1 MQKNV
6 LATRIATVLV
16 IGFGLYVWGYN
27 TFNPAPKLS
36 DKDYECRQLIRDMQ
50 GAKTLAED
58 DFAKQKFA
66 VSCGDWR
73 MPSAK

>member
-6 LATRIATVLV
+6 LATRIVVGLV
-16 IGFGLYVWGYN
+16 GAFLLYVWIYN

-36 DKDYECRQLIRDMQ
+36 DKDYECRQLIRDIN
-50 GAKTLAED
+50 GAKTQAED
-58 DFAKQKFA
+58 DFAKQRFA
-66 VSCGDWR
+66 TRCGDWR

>member
-16 IGFGLYVWGYN
+16 ISFGVYVWIHS

-36 DKDYECRQLIRDMQ
+36 DKDYECRQLIRDIQ

-58 DFAKQKFA
+58 DFAKQRFA
-66 VSCGDWR
+66 TRCGDWR
-73 MPSAK
+73 MPSAQ